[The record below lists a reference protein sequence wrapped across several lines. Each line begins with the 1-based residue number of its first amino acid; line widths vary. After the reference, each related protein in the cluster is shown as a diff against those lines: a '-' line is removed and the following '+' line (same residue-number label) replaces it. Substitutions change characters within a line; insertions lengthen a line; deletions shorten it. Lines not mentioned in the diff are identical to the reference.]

1 MKGKQDSGSKDGEIP
16 RSRFDAKMQAVKR
29 VGLFVKRGIF
39 RIETARKITQFSCFL
54 LFNAAI
60 FGLGPWPMLLPV
72 LQSLGTPHK
81 TVGGAFGALQLMLF
95 EVVFPWIPL
104 ASILLTV
111 VVAGRSLCGWACP
124 FGFAQ
129 DLLSYI
135 KGKNMRVSLRTHRE
149 MVNLKYVVLMVT
161 LFISGTLA
169 MTQAAGVGQNY
180 RESLGTFA
188 PAPFDA
194 LSPADTLFAVFPRL
208 MWNIRY
214 GVPVLLEKATWEAPG
229 ALFAGLLSVS
239 PLLWVRLAVMIGVMV
254 LVVYVPRG
262 WCRYLCPQGALLALL
277 GWFGFLGLK
286 RDPLKCTRV
295 GCRLC
300 VEECPMMVR
309 ILDLPWRKFADPEC
323 IFCLKCVDV
332 CPSGALGV
340 KFP

>member
-1 MKGKQDSGSKDGEIP
+1 
-16 RSRFDAKMQAVKR
+16 MQAVKR

-95 EVVFPWIPL
+95 EVVFPWVPL

-111 VVAGRSLCGWACP
+111 VVVGRSLCGWACP
-124 FGFAQ
+124 FGFVQ
-129 DLLSYI
+129 DLLGYI
-135 KGKNMRVSLRTHRE
+135 KGGRAHVSPRTHKE
-149 MVNLKYVVLMVT
+149 MVNLKHGVLTVT

-169 MTQAAGVGQNY
+169 MSLAAGAGQSY
-180 RESLGTFA
+180 KEALGPFA

-194 LSPADTLFAVFPRL
+194 LSPADTLFAVFPRVML
-208 MWNIRY
+208 DIRY
-214 GVPVLLEKATWEAPG
+214 GVLVLLEKATWEVPG
-229 ALFAGLLSVS
+229 ALFAGFLSVS
-239 PLLWVRLAVMIGVMV
+239 PLLWIRLAIMTGVMV
-254 LVVYVPRG
+254 LVVYIPRG

-277 GWFGFLGLK
+277 GRFSFLGLK
-286 RDPLKCTRV
+286 RDLVKCTRV

-300 VEECPMMVR
+300 VDECPMMVR
-309 ILDLPWRKFADPEC
+309 ILDLPWGKFADPEC
-323 IFCLKCVDV
+323 IFCLRCVSV
-332 CPSGALGV
+332 CPNGALGV